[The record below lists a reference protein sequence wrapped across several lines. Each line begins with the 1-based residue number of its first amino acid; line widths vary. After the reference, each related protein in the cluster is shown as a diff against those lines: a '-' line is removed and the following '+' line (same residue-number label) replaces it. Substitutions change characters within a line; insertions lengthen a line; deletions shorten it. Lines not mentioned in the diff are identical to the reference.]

1 MTGTSFPRTFE
12 EPRADY
18 GDPAFADSAPRA
30 PANSSSQV
38 GKLYADLFSKPQPAE
53 PETAPRSHSK
63 SAVSPAKVV
72 PAPRSPSTLAEC
84 GLQLGQIADLVLKQ
98 LYLHGTLLGGDI
110 ARATRLPFSIV
121 DEALRILREQK
132 CIEVAS
138 GDLVGRV
145 SYRFALTELGRAR
158 ARELFEHCRYV
169 GPAPVPI
176 EQYIQQCHLQHVT
189 GATCTMP
196 LLRSTFQDFVV
207 RQSLLE
213 ELGPAVCSGSS
224 IFVYGPPGNGKT
236 LIAKGLGR
244 FLNLMGGE
252 IYVPYA
258 IQAESSIITVF
269 DPGIHHTTDD
279 AGPGSRTPGAAESPS
294 YVVPEGYFDIRWR
307 RIRRPVVIT
316 GGELTLEMLELQYN
330 SSGNF
335 YTAPLHIKANG
346 GVFLIDD
353 FGRQLVRPK
362 DLLNRWIVPLEERVD
377 YLTLTTGRKFQMP
390 FEQLI
395 IFSTNLDPK
404 ELVDD
409 AFLRRI
415 RHKVKIE
422 SPDRELYTEIFMLMC
437 QQRQIAF
444 EPACVELLFH
454 KYYDAGRVAR
464 SSDPR
469 DLLQIAESIC
479 RFHEKPLV
487 LSQELIDES
496 ARRFFGQL

>member
-1 MTGTSFPRTFE
+1 MASG
-12 EPRADY
+12 
-18 GDPAFADSAPRA
+18 
-30 PANSSSQV
+30 
-38 GKLYADLFSKPQPAE
+38 
-53 PETAPRSHSK
+53 
-63 SAVSPAKVV
+63 VSV
-72 PAPRSPSTLAEC
+72 PAPRSPSSLAEC

-121 DEALRILREQK
+121 DEALRSLRDQK

-145 SYRFALTELGRAR
+145 SYRFALTELGRTR
-158 ARELFEHCRYV
+158 SRESLEHCRYV

-176 EQYIQQCHLQHVT
+176 EQYIEQCKLQHVT
-189 GATCTMP
+189 GAVCTLGM
-196 LLRSTFQDFVV
+196 LQTTFKDFVI
-207 RQSLLE
+207 RPSMLE
-213 ELGPAVCSGSS
+213 ELGPALCSGTS

-236 LIAKGLGR
+236 LLAKGLGR
-244 FLNLMGGE
+244 FLNMQGGE

-258 IQAESSIITVF
+258 IQAESSIITLF

-279 AGPGSRTPGAAESPS
+279 AGPTTRNPASSDPAS
-294 YVVPEGYFDIRWR
+294 YMMSDTYFDDRWR
-307 RIRRPVVIT
+307 RIRRPVVVT

-330 SSGNF
+330 AAGNF
-335 YTAPLHIKANG
+335 YTAPMHIKANG

-353 FGRQLVRPK
+353 FGRQLVRPRE
-362 DLLNRWIVPLEERVD
+362 LLNRWIVPLEDRVD
-377 YLTLTTGRKFQMP
+377 YLTLSTGRKFMVP
-390 FEQLI
+390 FEQLT
-395 IFSTNLDPK
+395 IFSTNLDPR

-422 SPDRELYTEIFMLMC
+422 SPDREIYAEIFRLVC
-437 QQRQIAF
+437 RQKQ
-444 EPACVELLFH
+444 VEYSPGAVEFLFNR
-454 KYYDAGRVAR
+454 YYDMGRTPR

-469 DLLQIAESIC
+469 DLVEIADSIC
-479 RFHEKPLV
+479 RFHELPLV
-487 LSQELIDES
+487 LSEELVDES

>member
-1 MTGTSFPRTFE
+1 MDSMAANPFPTTLDAAPGPF
-12 EPRADY
+12 
-18 GDPAFADSAPRA
+18 GDPGFGTTTQKSTA
-30 PANSSSQV
+30 SSQV
-38 GKLYADLFSKPQPAE
+38 GKLYADLFSKPQQPDEKGRGKPQSQDGGEAL
-53 PETAPRSHSK
+53 T
-63 SAVSPAKVV
+63 VV

-84 GLQLGQIADLVLKQ
+84 GLQLGFIADLVLKQ

-121 DEALRILREQK
+121 DEALRTMRDQK

-158 ARELFEHCRYV
+158 ARESFEHCRYV

-176 EQYIQQCHLQHVT
+176 EQYIEQCKLQHVT
-189 GATCTMP
+189 GTTCTMQK
-196 LLRSTFQDFVV
+196 LRATFADCVIHP
-207 RQSLLE
+207 SMLE
-213 ELGPAVCSGSS
+213 ELGPAVCSGTSV
-224 IFVYGPPGNGKT
+224 FLHGPPGNGKT

-244 FLNLMGGE
+244 FLNMQGGE
-252 IYVPYA
+252 IYIPYA
-258 IQAESSIITVF
+258 IQAESSIITLF

-279 AGPGSRTPGAAESPS
+279 LPATRSPSAIESPS
-294 YVVPEGYFDIRWR
+294 YVMPDGYFDIRWR
-307 RIRRPVVIT
+307 RIRRPVVVT

-330 SSGNF
+330 QAANI
-335 YTAPLHIKANG
+335 YTAPMHIKANG

-377 YLTLTTGRKFQMP
+377 YLTLSTGRKFMLP

-395 IFSTNLDPK
+395 IFSTNLEPR

-422 SPDRELYTEIFMLMC
+422 APDRSTYAEIFRLLC
-437 QQRQIAF
+437 HQKQIQFNLA
-444 EPACVELLFH
+444 AVELLFR
-454 KYYDAGRVAR
+454 KYYHSGRVPR

-469 DLLQIAESIC
+469 DLLEIADSIC
-479 RFHEKPLV
+479 QFHEQPFV
-487 LSQELIDES
+487 LSEGLMDES
-496 ARRFFGQL
+496 ARRFFQL

>member
-1 MTGTSFPRTFE
+1 MTGTLSISPETAE
-12 EPRADY
+12 
-18 GDPAFADSAPRA
+18 SAGSTRSA
-30 PANSSSQV
+30 GANSQV
-38 GKLYADLFSKPQPAE
+38 GRIYADLFSQPLPSDLAGE
-53 PETAPRSHSK
+53 GSSK
-63 SAVSPAKVV
+63 VTGPAATIPAVTMASV
-72 PAPRSPSTLAEC
+72 PAPRSPSSLAEC

-121 DEALRILREQK
+121 DEALRTLRDQK

-145 SYRFALTELGRAR
+145 SYRFALTELGRTR
-158 ARELFEHCRYV
+158 ARESLEHCRYV

-176 EQYIQQCHLQHVT
+176 EQYIEQCKRQHVT
-189 GATCTMP
+189 GASCTMEM
-196 LLRSTFQDFVV
+196 LRSTFKDFVV
-207 RQSLLE
+207 RPSMLE
-213 ELGPAVCSGSS
+213 ELGPALCSGTS

-236 LIAKGLGR
+236 LLAKGLGR
-244 FLNLMGGE
+244 FLNMQGGE

-258 IQAESSIITVF
+258 IQAESSIITLF

-279 AGPGSRTPGAAESPS
+279 AAPTSRNSSSAEPASFVMS
-294 YVVPEGYFDIRWR
+294 ENYFDIRWR
-307 RIRRPVVIT
+307 KIRRPVVVT

-330 SSGNF
+330 AAANF
-335 YTAPLHIKANG
+335 YTAPMHIKANG

-362 DLLNRWIVPLEERVD
+362 ELLNRWIVPLEERVD
-377 YLTLTTGRKFQMP
+377 YLTLSTGRKFMLP

-395 IFSTNLDPK
+395 IFSTNLDPR

-422 SPDRELYTEIFMLMC
+422 SPDREMYTEIFRLVC
-437 QQRQIAF
+437 QQKQAEF
-444 EPACVELLFH
+444 HLGAVELLFNR
-454 KYYDAGRVAR
+454 YYDRGRIPR

-469 DLLQIAESIC
+469 DLLEIANSIS
-479 RFHEKPLV
+479 RFREQPLV
-487 LSQELIDES
+487 LDEALIDES

>member
-1 MTGTSFPRTFE
+1 MAGSTLPTVDE
-12 EPRADY
+12 AAADD
-18 GDPAFADSAPRA
+18 GGLPSESGETRSA
-30 PANSSSQV
+30 SQV
-38 GKLYADLFSKPQPAE
+38 GKLYADLFSKPLPAGLA
-53 PETAPRSHSK
+53 TADKAKADGPAN
-63 SAVSPAKVV
+63 AVA
-72 PAPRSPSTLAEC
+72 APRSPTNLAEC
-84 GLQLGQIADLVLKQ
+84 GLQLGLIADLVLKQ
-98 LYLHGTLLGGDI
+98 LYLHGTMLGGDL

-121 DEALRILREQK
+121 DEALRTLRDQK

-158 ARELFEHCRYV
+158 ARESFEHCRYV

-176 EQYIQQCHLQHVT
+176 EQYVQQCQLQHVT
-189 GATCTMP
+189 GVTCTMP
-196 LLRSTFQDFVV
+196 ALRETFKDCVIHTNLLD
-207 RQSLLE
+207 
-213 ELGPAVCSGSS
+213 ELGPAVCSGTS
-224 IFVYGPPGNGKT
+224 IFVHGPAGNGKT

-244 FLNLMGGE
+244 FLNTQGGE

-258 IQAESSIITVF
+258 ILAESSIITLF

-279 AGPGSRTPGAAESPS
+279 APPPAKAPGVPESPS

-307 RIRRPVVIT
+307 RVRRPVVIT

-330 SSGNF
+330 SNGNF
-335 YTAPLHIKANG
+335 YTAPMHIKANG

-377 YLTLTTGRKFQMP
+377 YLTLITGRKFVLP

-395 IFSTNLDPK
+395 IFSTNLEPRD
-404 ELVDD
+404 LVDD
-409 AFLRRI
+409 AFMRRI

-422 SPDRELYTEIFMLMC
+422 SPDRQMYTDIFRMIC
-437 QQRQIAF
+437 TRKQVEF
-444 EPACVELLFH
+444 HPAAIEQLFRN
-454 KYYDAGRVAR
+454 YYDKGRVPR

-469 DLLQIAESIC
+469 DLLEIAESIC
-479 RFHEKPLV
+479 QFREQPLKLTEQLV
-487 LSQELIDES
+487 DES
-496 ARRFFGQL
+496 ARRFFGQI